1 MRATRRASILA
12 RMDTIPI
19 LFITLGGLFLAGLVA
34 DTVGRRT
41 RLPRVTLLLLIGIAA
56 GPVGLGLIPGP
67 SEPWFDLAS
76 TAALAMVAF
85 VLGNALTYEKLAEHG
100 REILIVTAVL
110 GAVTLGIMGAGLT
123 ALGLAPGLA
132 ILLAAIATATDP
144 AATTDAI
151 AQARAK
157 GPFVDRITG
166 VVAVDDAFGLI
177 VFSLAMVVVGTM
189 VTPSAEGHAP
199 LADAAFEL
207 GGALAVGLLTGL
219 PSAYL
224 TGRLSPG
231 EPLQTEALGVV
242 FLTAGLASWLGV
254 SILLSGIVAGTVVAN
269 RARHHDR
276 AFHEIEHVEWPFML
290 MFFLLA
296 GATLEVHRLPEL
308 GIIGLGF
315 VLLRIASR
323 IIGGWLG
330 ARLAGLPRAER
341 HWIGPALL
349 PQAGVAVGMALVAGE
364 AFPEWRDTIV
374 TLTVATTVIFELIG
388 PPVTMMAVDRTS
400 PQNAAPGSRNT

>member
-1 MRATRRASILA
+1 
-12 RMDTIPI
+12 MDNIALI
-19 LFITLGGLFLAGLVA
+19 FVTLGGLFLAGLVA
-34 DTVGRRT
+34 DDVGRRT

-56 GPVGLGLIPGP
+56 GPVGFGLIPDG
-67 SEPWFDLAS
+67 SEPWFEIAS

-85 VLGNALTYEKLAEHG
+85 VLGNALTYAKLAEHG

-110 GAVTLGIMGAGLT
+110 GAATLGIMAAGLT

-151 AQARAK
+151 AQIRAK

-166 VVAVDDAFGLI
+166 IVAVDDAFGLI
-177 VFSLAMVVVGTM
+177 VFSLAMVFVGGMATA
-189 VTPSAEGHAP
+189 TGASDHAP
-199 LADAAFEL
+199 LVDAAFDM

-254 SILLSGIVAGTVVAN
+254 SVLLSGIVAGTVVAN
-269 RARHHDR
+269 LARHHSR
-276 AFHEIEHVEWPFML
+276 AFHEIENVEWPFML
-290 MFFLLA
+290 MFFLFA
-296 GATLEVHRLPEL
+296 GATLEVHRLAEL
-308 GIIGLGF
+308 GVIGLGY
-315 VLLRIASR
+315 VVLRIAAR
-323 IIGGWLG
+323 VIGGWLG
-330 ARLAGLPRAER
+330 ARLARLPRAER

-388 PPVTMMAVDRTS
+388 PPVTMMAVNRTN
-400 PQNAAPGSRNT
+400 PQNAAPGSRKT